1 MHPNFLSTREFL
13 MKQEPTTTEYEQP
26 ELEQQPPHRAALLF
40 NDRVRLDLLLDDDF
54 DEDEYPDDPSVTG
67 E

>member
-1 MHPNFLSTREFL
+1 
-13 MKQEPTTTEYEQP
+13 MKQEPTTEQDQH
-26 ELEQQPPHRAALLF
+26 ELDQQPAHRAELLF

-54 DEDEYPDDPSVTG
+54 DEDEYPEDEYPEEPSVTG

>member
-1 MHPNFLSTREFL
+1 
-13 MKQEPTTTEYEQP
+13 MKQEPTTEYDQH
-26 ELEQQPPHRAALLF
+26 ELEQQPAHRAALLF

-54 DEDEYPDDPSVTG
+54 DEDEYPEEPRVTG